1 VGESGL
7 KWRKI
12 MYIGE
17 YNHSTDSKGRVI
29 MPANFREELG
39 EKFYI
44 TKGMDSCLFIY
55 DEKEWSNLDLK
66 MRNLRL
72 TSKKARE
79 FSRMFYAPARELSFD
94 KQGRILIPQNLRTYA
109 GIDKEVVIIGVSTRI
124 EIWDKER
131 WDLYISREEM
141 NYDEIMDEFEELDI

>member
-1 VGESGL
+1 
-7 KWRKI
+7 

-29 MPANFREELG
+29 MPAKFREELG

-55 DEKEWSNLDLK
+55 DEDEWMNLDAK

-79 FSRMFYAPARELSFD
+79 FSRMFYAPARELTLD
-94 KQGRILIPQNLRTYA
+94 KQGRILIPQNLRSYA
-109 GIDKEVVIIGVSTRI
+109 QISKDVVIIGVSTRI
-124 EIWDKER
+124 EIWDQKV
-131 WDLYISREEM
+131 WDQYISREEM
-141 NYDEIMDEFEELDI
+141 NYEEIMDEFEELDI

>member
-1 VGESGL
+1 
-7 KWRKI
+7 

-29 MPANFREELG
+29 MPAKFREELG

-55 DEKEWSNLDLK
+55 DEDEWMNLDAK

-79 FSRMFYAPARELSFD
+79 FSRMFYAPARELTLD
-94 KQGRILIPQNLRTYA
+94 KQGRILIPQNLRSYA
-109 GIDKEVVIIGVSTRI
+109 QISKDVVIIGVSTRI
-124 EIWDKER
+124 EIWDQNV
-131 WDLYISREEM
+131 WDQYISREEM
-141 NYDEIMDEFEELDI
+141 NYEEIMDEFEELDI

>member
-1 VGESGL
+1 
-7 KWRKI
+7 